1 MANRVLPLRDLT
13 APLEQAPVTL
23 KTGDVFIVETG
34 AKGTWTVHE
43 NLRKYYV
50 FALGH

>member
-1 MANRVLPLRDLT
+1 LAGRCTIEIEDK
-13 APLEQAPVTL
+13 APVHL

-43 NLRKYYV
+43 AMRKYYV

>member
-1 MANRVLPLRDLT
+1 
-13 APLEQAPVTL
+13 VTL
-23 KTGDVFIVETG
+23 KAGDVFIVETG